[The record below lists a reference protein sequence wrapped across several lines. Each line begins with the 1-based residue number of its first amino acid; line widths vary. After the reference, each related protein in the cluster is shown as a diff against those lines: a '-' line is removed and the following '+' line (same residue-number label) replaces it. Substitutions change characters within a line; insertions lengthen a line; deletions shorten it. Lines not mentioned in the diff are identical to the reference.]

1 MLYINL
7 KGGNINNVI
16 GNNFPT
22 SIKRKNIGG
31 NKMLLPTDYI
41 KQLENKIQEYTQQI
55 YTCKDAKL
63 KVSLEEKR
71 NTLTNTV
78 NTIKDTTT
86 LINNGYL

>member
-1 MLYINL
+1 
-7 KGGNINNVI
+7 
-16 GNNFPT
+16 
-22 SIKRKNIGG
+22 
-31 NKMLLPTDYI
+31 MLLPTDYI

-63 KVSLEEKR
+63 KATLEDKR
-71 NTLTNTV
+71 NVLIHTV